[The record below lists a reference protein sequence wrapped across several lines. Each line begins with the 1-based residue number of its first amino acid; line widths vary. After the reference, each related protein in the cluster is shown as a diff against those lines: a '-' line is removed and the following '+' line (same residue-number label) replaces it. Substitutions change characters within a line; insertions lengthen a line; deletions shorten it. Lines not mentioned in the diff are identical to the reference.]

1 MNLNLAIDPSIDQT
15 AFLGHAD
22 RNLKLLR
29 ELLDVHLSA
38 RNETIRISGE
48 PAAVSRAA
56 AVIAEL
62 QRYLRHHSHVD
73 RDQLIAIIR
82 RTESEITG
90 DPSVAGPDETG
101 ALDVAARGQII

>member
-1 MNLNLAIDPSIDQT
+1 MNLNLAIDPSIDQS
-15 AFLGHAD
+15 AFFGQAD

-38 RNETIRISGE
+38 RNETLRISGE

-62 QRYLRHHSHVD
+62 QRHLRHHPQVD
-73 RDQLIAIIR
+73 REQLIAIVR
-82 RTESEITG
+82 RTESELTG
-90 DPSVAGPDETG
+90 DAASAGPDEAG
-101 ALDVAARGQII
+101 AI